1 MSEQTPQSTSM
12 VGVLI
17 GCGID
22 PTTAGKSI
30 VTNYKL
36 VDNETTNGHSTGR
49 FVELSAEGV
58 KTLCGENQV
67 PAPLQGL
74 LDLGVKIRF
83 IEADNSYVESKPQ
96 GLASIIEQ
104 MKVLG

>member
-1 MSEQTPQSTSM
+1 MLGANSM
-12 VGVLI
+12 LGVLI
-17 GCGID
+17 SCGID
-22 PTTAGKSI
+22 PTTAGKEV

-36 VDNETTNGHSTGR
+36 VDNATSNGHSTGR
-49 FVELSAEGV
+49 FVELTTEGV
-58 KTLCGENQV
+58 KTLCGEV
-67 PAPLQGL
+67 PAPLQIL

-83 IEADNSYVESKPQ
+83 IEADNSYVESKSS

>member
-1 MSEQTPQSTSM
+1 MSEQTPRPTSM

-17 GCGID
+17 SCGID
-22 PTTAGKSI
+22 PTVADKAI
-30 VTNYKL
+30 VPNYKL
-36 VDNETTNGHSTGR
+36 VDNETNNGHSTGR

-58 KTLCGENQV
+58 KILCGGEV
-67 PAPLQGL
+67 PAPIQAL
-74 LDLGVKIRF
+74 LDLGVKVRL
-83 IEADNSYVESKPQ
+83 IEADNAYTEAKSA